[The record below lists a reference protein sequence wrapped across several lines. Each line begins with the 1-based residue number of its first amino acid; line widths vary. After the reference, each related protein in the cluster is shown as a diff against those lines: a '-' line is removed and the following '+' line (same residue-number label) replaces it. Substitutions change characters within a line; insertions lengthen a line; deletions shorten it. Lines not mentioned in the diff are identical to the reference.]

1 MRGFAAALWKDVRL
15 LCRGAGL
22 AALILPLAL
31 LLALRLGYGEIA
43 GGVEPFPIA
52 VRDLDGTIMSR
63 SLVSQV
69 RQVELFSQVLS
80 LDAGTADGEALADGC
95 AAVIT
100 IPKDFFY
107 DMYTMSDCPVDV
119 ALNEAMPLESSLLES
134 ILTSVLNIVR
144 ADQAAQRGVYRFC
157 YGDIT
162 PELER
167 EMFAE
172 TADHLF
178 RDALGR
184 QRVFD
189 TAVELADTR
198 EALERRLTASMLSLL
213 ALFFALSALR
223 TLPEERA
230 LGVLPRFQALG
241 GSLAGFAGA
250 KFIAALLLLLPGL
263 VMIWAAFPGTGM
275 LPLLGVGA
283 ALLFGAF
290 GLLLALAVWTDGAA
304 ALQRWGNCLI
314 LLSLVLGGTLWP
326 SRLLPGALSKLG
338 ALTLPHYALL
348 ALESLGRGGGLPLSL
363 LWPAPAMGLGGI
375 ALALAGRSRRRVD
388 RSPARRSVQ
397 PAPLPPEPGE
407 ALRPLLSRLAGMAGM
422 KRNGMAGGALGLAGL
437 LLTAGLCG
445 IAAFSVERGG
455 TAALSLAVLDLDGS
469 ELSQD
474 LIHRL
479 EDQPG
484 VALTLC
490 GEAEGER
497 LLLLGEAEGLLTIP
511 EGYGGRL
518 TALDEV
524 SLRYDPSSSSS
535 SAQGAREIIAGQ
547 VSAQRS
553 RLRGV
558 VSAGERLGRELDS
571 GERDRLRAEI
581 GRAEESAP
589 LLWRIEARSGGAMP
603 DPFLPGR
610 TGFAALA
617 VLLALLTA
625 APWSGPEGTR
635 AAARILSL
643 PGGRLLVHGSD
654 CLALAQLGF
663 LVWLAVRPPMVEKGW
678 LWTVAAGLAYA
689 LCCAALA
696 QGLVRW
702 TALEGRV
709 DALAPFAALILCL
722 LGGCFLDLSGVSPAM
737 ARLALL
743 TPPGLARAASEGS
756 AKALAALAGEGA
768 ALFALG
774 LPRRR

>member
-1 MRGFAAALWKDVRL
+1 M
-15 LCRGAGL
+15 
-22 AALILPLAL
+22 
-31 LLALRLGYGEIA
+31 
-43 GGVEPFPIA
+43 
-52 VRDLDGTIMSR
+52 
-63 SLVSQV
+63 
-69 RQVELFSQVLS
+69 
-80 LDAGTADGEALADGC
+80 
-95 AAVIT
+95 
-100 IPKDFFY
+100 
-107 DMYTMSDCPVDV
+107 
-119 ALNEAMPLESSLLES
+119 
-134 ILTSVLNIVR
+134 
-144 ADQAAQRGVYRFC
+144 
-157 YGDIT
+157 
-162 PELER
+162 
-167 EMFAE
+167 
-172 TADHLF
+172 LF
-178 RDALGR
+178 R
-184 QRVFD
+184 
-189 TAVELADTR
+189 
-198 EALERRLTASMLSLL
+198 
-213 ALFFALSALR
+213 
-223 TLPEERA
+223 
-230 LGVLPRFQALG
+230 
-241 GSLAGFAGA
+241 
-250 KFIAALLLLLPGL
+250 
-263 VMIWAAFPGTGM
+263 
-275 LPLLGVGA
+275 
-283 ALLFGAF
+283 
-290 GLLLALAVWTDGAA
+290 
-304 ALQRWGNCLI
+304 
-314 LLSLVLGGTLWP
+314 
-326 SRLLPGALSKLG
+326 
-338 ALTLPHYALL
+338 
-348 ALESLGRGGGLPLSL
+348 
-363 LWPAPAMGLGGI
+363 
-375 ALALAGRSRRRVD
+375 
-388 RSPARRSVQ
+388 
-397 PAPLPPEPGE
+397 
-407 ALRPLLSRLAGMAGM
+407 
-422 KRNGMAGGALGLAGL
+422 
-437 LLTAGLCG
+437 
-445 IAAFSVERGG
+445 
-455 TAALSLAVLDLDGS
+455 
-469 ELSQD
+469 SQD

-643 PGGRLLVHGSD
+643 PGGRLLVHGGD

-663 LVWLAVRPPMVEKGW
+663 LVWLAARPPIVEKGW
-678 LWTVAAGLAYA
+678 LWTAAAGLVYA

-743 TPPGLARAASEGS
+743 TPPGLAQAASEGS